1 MGATAGGR
9 LVESTTVRG
18 AAEGSTGGVDG
29 KGVKAAGCRSGVAGG
44 TILATVDA
52 LASTGISGAVGTE
65 PSYMT
70 RQNSGKYSK
79 WPLKIWNAPSDR
91 FLPVS
96 SLHYTLLQSHVD
108 IN

>member
-1 MGATAGGR
+1 MGVTTGDR

-44 TILATVDA
+44 TILATVDT
-52 LASTGISGAVGTE
+52 LASTGISGAVGTA
-65 PSYMT
+65 PSCMT
-70 RQNSGKYSK
+70 RQQCKYSK
-79 WPLKIWNAPSDR
+79 WPLKIWNVPLDL

-96 SLHYTLLQSHVD
+96 SLHYTLSQSHVD